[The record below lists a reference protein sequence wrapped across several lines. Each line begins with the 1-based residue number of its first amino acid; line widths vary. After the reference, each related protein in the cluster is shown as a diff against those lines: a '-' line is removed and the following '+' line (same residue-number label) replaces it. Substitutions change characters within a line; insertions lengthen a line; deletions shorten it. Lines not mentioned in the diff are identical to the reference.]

1 MGIFLRFLPVLLAVI
16 LVVGAVIIVLN
27 GACLGLTDNAADAT
41 ENVAG
46 ALAGAMIGAA
56 GIFIGSSLDKLSV
69 WWNARA
75 DLEERSQ
82 KIRTLVT
89 AELAN
94 VASGLIATNAFLRC
108 CISAGATLSPSY
120 LRAHRPLPMPLTE
133 GLGVELLNLSS
144 QQVDVLSTLLCNM
157 RRTDQNFGDFIE
169 LNRDLQPLQTKALK
183 NAVSFDMEILS
194 KVFEQIAPTRQLT
207 LQGQAQQLAV
217 TLLREEAAK

>member
-16 LVVGAVIIVLN
+16 LVVGAVIVVLN
-27 GACLGLTDNAADAT
+27 GACLGLTDN
-41 ENVAG
+41 VAG
-46 ALAGAMIGAA
+46 ALSGAIIGAA
-56 GIFIGSSLDKLSV
+56 GIFIGSSLDKLSA

-75 DLEERSQ
+75 DLEYRSQ

-94 VASGLIATNAFLRC
+94 VASGLIATNAHLQN
-108 CISAGATLSPSY
+108 CISAGAALPLSD

-144 QQVDVLSTLLCNM
+144 QQVDVLSTLLCNI
-157 RRTDQNFGDFIE
+157 RRTGQNVGDLIE
-169 LNRDLQPLQTKALK
+169 LNRDLHPLQTVTLK
-183 NAVSFDMEILS
+183 NAVSSDMEILS
-194 KVFEQIAPTRQLT
+194 QVFEQIAPNRRLS
-207 LQGQAQQLAV
+207 LQGQAPQLAV

>member
-16 LVVGAVIIVLN
+16 LVVGAVIVVRN
-27 GACLGLTDNAADAT
+27 GACLGLTDD
-41 ENVAG
+41 VAG
-46 ALAGAMIGAA
+46 ALSGAIIGAA

-75 DLEERSQ
+75 DLEDRSQ

-94 VASGLIATNAFLRC
+94 AASGLIATNAFLRS

-169 LNRDLQPLQTKALK
+169 LNRDLQPLQTEALK
-183 NAVSFDMEILS
+183 NAVSFDMKILS
-194 KVFEQIAPTRQLT
+194 AVFEQIAPNRQLS
-207 LQGQAQQLAV
+207 LQGQKPQLAV
-217 TLLREEAAK
+217 TLLREQAAK

>member
-16 LVVGAVIIVLN
+16 LVVGAVLVVLN
-27 GACLGLTDNAADAT
+27 GACLGLTDNAAGAT

-75 DLEERSQ
+75 DLEDRSQ

-89 AELAN
+89 VELAN
-94 VASGLIATNAFLRC
+94 VASGLIATNAHLQN
-108 CISAGATLSPSY
+108 CISAGAALPLSD

-133 GLGVELLNLSS
+133 GLGVELLNLSLK
-144 QQVDVLSTLLCNM
+144 QVDVVSTLLCNI
-157 RRTDQNFGDFIE
+157 RRTGQNVGDLIE
-169 LNRDLQPLQTKALK
+169 LNRDLHPLQTVTLK
-183 NAVSFDMEILS
+183 NAVSSDMEILS
-194 KVFEQIAPTRQLT
+194 QVFEQIAPNRRLS
-207 LQGQAQQLAV
+207 LQGQAPQLAV
-217 TLLREEAAK
+217 TLLREQAAR